1 MINICLCDDEK
12 NILNYYS
19 EKINEI
25 AKLNNKLIKIEMFE
39 SGESLLF
46 ELEENPNRFDII
58 IIDIIMKNVN
68 GIDATKILRNYGYK
82 GIIIFL
88 TSSSE
93 FALDAFEVEPLN
105 YIMKNEDQENKFK
118 EIFLKAIRQ
127 VEYDISKKIVIHNK
141 QKNIIVKLDNIIYI
155 ESINKKIIIY
165 RLYEE
170 PEEVYYRL
178 NEILK
183 KIEPFGFIRCH
194 KSYIVNSKYVVSFN
208 NLQCKLLNESI
219 IPIGRKF
226 SKDFKN
232 KFLNYEFENL
242 LL

>member
-25 AKLNNKLIKIEMFE
+25 AKLNNKLIKIELFE

-46 ELEENPNRFDII
+46 ELEENPNRFDIM
-58 IIDIIMKNVN
+58 IIDIIMRNVN
-68 GIDATKILRNYGYK
+68 GIDATKILRNYGYQ

-105 YIMKNEDQENKFK
+105 YIIKDEEQEDKFK

-127 VEYDISKKIVIHNK
+127 VEYDISKK
-141 QKNIIVKLDNIIYI
+141 
-155 ESINKKIIIY
+155 
-165 RLYEE
+165 
-170 PEEVYYRL
+170 
-178 NEILK
+178 
-183 KIEPFGFIRCH
+183 
-194 KSYIVNSKYVVSFN
+194 
-208 NLQCKLLNESI
+208 
-219 IPIGRKF
+219 
-226 SKDFKN
+226 
-232 KFLNYEFENL
+232 
-242 LL
+242 

>member
-1 MINICLCDDEK
+1 
-12 NILNYYS
+12 
-19 EKINEI
+19 
-25 AKLNNKLIKIEMFE
+25 MFE

-68 GIDATKILRNYGYK
+68 GIDATKILRNYGYQ

-165 RLYEE
+165 RLYED